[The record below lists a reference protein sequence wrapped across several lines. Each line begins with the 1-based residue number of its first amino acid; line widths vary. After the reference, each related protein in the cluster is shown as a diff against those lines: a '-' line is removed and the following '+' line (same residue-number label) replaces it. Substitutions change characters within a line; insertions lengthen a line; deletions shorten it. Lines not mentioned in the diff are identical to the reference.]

1 MDICGHN
8 WRHVNSAFHD
18 DEDDEDDQGDE
29 DDQDSED
36 DEDGEDGEDD
46 EDGEVGGPEE
56 GNKGD
61 RWLSKLASLM
71 AEPPVPQFCPK
82 AVSVEGNFTRG

>member
-18 DEDDEDDQGDE
+18 DEYGEDD
-29 DDQDSED
+29 
-36 DEDGEDGEDD
+36 EDD

>member
-18 DEDDEDDQGDE
+18 DEDGEDD
-29 DDQDSED
+29 
-36 DEDGEDGEDD
+36 EDD

-82 AVSVEGNFTRG
+82 AVSVEGNLTRG

>member
-18 DEDDEDDQGDE
+18 DEDGEDD
-29 DDQDSED
+29 
-36 DEDGEDGEDD
+36 EDD